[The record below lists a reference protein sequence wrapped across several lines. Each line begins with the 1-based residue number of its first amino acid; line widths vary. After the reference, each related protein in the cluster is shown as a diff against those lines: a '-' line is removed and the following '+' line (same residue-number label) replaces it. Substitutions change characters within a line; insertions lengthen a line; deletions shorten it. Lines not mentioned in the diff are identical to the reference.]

1 MGTVSDDSICDIRSA
16 GSRMPAEITETI
28 IALLISACGKD
39 AQRDLPIWATVS
51 RGWQAAI
58 ERRTFHTICLTYS
71 RVVYAQHLHIFG
83 VRRQSLVREIKFASE
98 LPEYDESAPSCF
110 ESQDDQLRNNR
121 AFTSDIAVLFDFLAP
136 WPALGHEMHLHIKFY
151 SPSDP
156 YQRGGGPSR
165 QRRGLFIS
173 PRDNMTKMRFS
184 RSYLDLDT
192 TDLGGDDDSLPKISI
207 VTNFSIK
214 KGPSING
221 RVGHLTQGH
230 EKDVLS
236 VAILEKSKQLE
247 TLMVDGA
254 VLGPEV
260 VAPSC
265 NNSDETW
272 SRLTHIYLNLSHI
285 VLPPGEWP
293 LAQFSAISAPY
304 ARDSYAEE
312 SEGTDGSDSDDPRR
326 PPREDRRDRNFRTA
340 PAIPVLTS
348 FVCAS
353 AAAVQRMPVLQ
364 DMCLSWGQPMGAWL
378 RYTVER
384 RLGRL
389 NIVCHPLLKLDS
401 ELVRLWE
408 EAARSHRCEVLTIR
422 MERAILSSMGVMM
435 QDENDE
441 GLLAAVRAAIHEL
454 IVGTFSTKFLYTVEF
469 DDETLTLSLLA
480 NTSVPFAGNWI
491 SFSVRKPQALEMVLI
506 GGKHDKANLYSTAY
520 GQSNQPQNP
529 MFISYSLNNATSIEH
544 KATIPAGG
552 NCSATSIFVVA
563 DRNPPYDVYCTFFA
577 SRAEINAG
585 CGSVFSVD
593 ENGILD
599 EVIQNY
605 TYFVNVSGVHGTAF
619 SPDRAF
625 CIPQMTPATHFGPI
639 ASTGLP
645 EQWHIW
651 QTSRAPHQDLIPA
664 MSLFIQMA
672 NIFT

>member
-1 MGTVSDDSICDIRSA
+1 MGRVSDDSICDIRSA

-28 IALLISACGKD
+28 IALLISVCGKD

-51 RGWQAAI
+51 HGWQAAI

-156 YQRGGGPSR
+156 HQRGGGPSR

-192 TDLGGDDDSLPKISI
+192 TDLGGDDDSLPIISI
-207 VTNFSIK
+207 VTKFSIN

-221 RVGHLTQGH
+221 RVGRKIAPHACCALAYSSPRDQSFDPPDLTQGH

-247 TLMVDGA
+247 PLMVDGA

-293 LAQFSAISAPY
+293 FAQFSAISAPY
-304 ARDSYAEE
+304 ARDSYVEE

-326 PPREDRRDRNFRTA
+326 PPREDRRDRNSRTA
-340 PAIPVLTS
+340 PVIPVLTG

-384 RLGRL
+384 RLARL
-389 NIVCHPLLKLDS
+389 NIVCHPLLRLDS
-401 ELVRLWE
+401 ELVKLWE
-408 EAARSHRCEVLTIR
+408 EAARSHRCEVMTIR
-422 MERAILSSMGVMM
+422 MERALLSSMGVMM

-441 GLLAAVRAAIHEL
+441 GRMEE
-454 IVGTFSTKFLYTVEF
+454 YTLK
-469 DDETLTLSLLA
+469 LT
-480 NTSVPFAGNWI
+480 
-491 SFSVRKPQALEMVLI
+491 
-506 GGKHDKANLYSTAY
+506 
-520 GQSNQPQNP
+520 
-529 MFISYSLNNATSIEH
+529 
-544 KATIPAGG
+544 
-552 NCSATSIFVVA
+552 
-563 DRNPPYDVYCTFFA
+563 
-577 SRAEINAG
+577 
-585 CGSVFSVD
+585 
-593 ENGILD
+593 
-599 EVIQNY
+599 
-605 TYFVNVSGVHGTAF
+605 
-619 SPDRAF
+619 
-625 CIPQMTPATHFGPI
+625 
-639 ASTGLP
+639 
-645 EQWHIW
+645 
-651 QTSRAPHQDLIPA
+651 
-664 MSLFIQMA
+664 
-672 NIFT
+672 